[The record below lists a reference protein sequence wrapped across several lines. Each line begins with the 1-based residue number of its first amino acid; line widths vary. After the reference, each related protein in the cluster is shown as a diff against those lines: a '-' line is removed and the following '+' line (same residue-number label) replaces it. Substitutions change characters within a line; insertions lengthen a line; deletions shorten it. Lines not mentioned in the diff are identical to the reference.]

1 MHCARVRRQASGHSQ
16 LRLPAVFGDLHHQQ
30 RTHGL
35 FHADYAV
42 YVPPS
47 PHPLCNKVLGTRLS
61 VRLEEGE
68 VGRGNGAAAS
78 AATIAPCYVPKAPP
92 ARASVIKQ
100 CTHYYMLPRH
110 RRSSHPEHICSQ
122 VTTKTPLSNPA
133 SLAMSGKLF
142 DRSYPLP
149 YQT

>member
-1 MHCARVRRQASGHSQ
+1 MVSVGENYAGQFQRRLECMSRQRVSVGSNLIWGTFQEVHCARVRRQASGHSQ

-42 YVPPS
+42 CVPPS

-68 VGRGNGAAAS
+68 LGRGNGAAAS
-78 AATIAPCYVPKAPP
+78 AATIAPCHVPKATT

-100 CTHYYMLPRH
+100 CTHYYL
-110 RRSSHPEHICSQ
+110 
-122 VTTKTPLSNPA
+122 
-133 SLAMSGKLF
+133 
-142 DRSYPLP
+142 
-149 YQT
+149 